1 MKTFTIKL
9 FWDEG
14 MWHTEAVDEDFC
26 LVLES
31 GSLDALVERA
41 KIAIQDILEQDF
53 QYTGDIQFHFHAE
66 RVDSIKSRA
75 S

>member
-1 MKTFTIKL
+1 MKICTIKL

-14 MWHTEAVDEDFC
+14 TWHTEAVDEDFC

-31 GSLDALVERA
+31 GSLDALIERA

-53 QYTGDIQFHFHAE
+53 EYTGDIQFHFLAE
-66 RVDSIKSRA
+66 RVDNMKSRA